1 MPSDNEQIDHSC
13 RLPEGIADEQVQRLA
28 TLGVLAGSIAHEV
41 NNLLTP
47 VLSYAQLALQNPD
60 DRELTAKALTKSAS
74 GAEKAG
80 HIMSSL
86 LGFVRSDTES
96 RSTDV
101 SSCIDEALGC
111 IECNLE
117 RDGIEV
123 VRDIE
128 PALHARISPMALQQ
142 VLLNLVLNARDA
154 IQSGTGTLTI
164 RARRSTWNNPNRP
177 DTQARSVEIS
187 VEDTGCG
194 MDPEMLEN
202 AFLPFV
208 TRRHNTRN
216 GTGTGLGLPICKQ
229 LVEEVGGR
237 IAAASTPGVGTR
249 FDVMLEEP
257 ASDSAEQINRAA

>member
-1 MPSDNEQIDHSC
+1 MPSDEEQFDHPC
-13 RLPEGIADEQVQRLA
+13 RLPEGVADEQIQRLA

-60 DRELTAKALTKSAS
+60 DRELTAKALTKSAA

-96 RSTDV
+96 RATDV
-101 SSCIDEALGC
+101 TTCIEEALGC
-111 IECNLE
+111 IGCNLE
-117 RDGIEV
+117 REGIEV
-123 VRDIE
+123 
-128 PALHARISPMALQQ
+128 SPMALQQ
-142 VLLNLVLNARDA
+142 VLLNLLLNARDA
-154 IQSGTGTLTI
+154 IQDGSGTLTI
-164 RARRSTWNNPNRP
+164 RAKRSTWNNPNHP
-177 DTQARSVEIS
+177 DNHTDSVEIS
-187 VEDTGCG
+187 IEDTGCG
-194 MDPEMLEN
+194 MDSEMLEN

-216 GTGTGLGLPICKQ
+216 GSGTGLGLPICKQ

-237 IAAASTPGVGTR
+237 IAASSAPNAGTR
-249 FDVMLEEP
+249 FDVMLEEFV
-257 ASDSAEQINRAA
+257 ADSVEQINRAA